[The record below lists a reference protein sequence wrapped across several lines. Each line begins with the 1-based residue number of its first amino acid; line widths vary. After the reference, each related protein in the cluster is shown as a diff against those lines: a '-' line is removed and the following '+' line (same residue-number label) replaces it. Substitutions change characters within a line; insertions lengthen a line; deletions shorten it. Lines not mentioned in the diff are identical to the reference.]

1 MFRVS
6 FQTLKLGEESKFLLL
21 CDIFTQRVNNNKSVI
36 YLSSERERLKRK
48 RERERKR
55 VAVVVVVIA
64 VVGVAK
70 KRPWVV
76 LRNEKSAARAFFSP

>member
-6 FQTLKLGEESKFLLL
+6 FKTLKLGEESKFLLL

-36 YLSSERERLKRK
+36 YLSSERESLK
-48 RERERKR
+48 REREREREK
-55 VAVVVVVIA
+55 VAVVSIA

-70 KRPWVV
+70 KRRVV